1 MFHLLD
7 PLELDLALDRPTRIQ
22 DLENNDV
29 LLAEPEIIREQY
41 LEAVQEYLVKI
52 HEGCNKHNADYR
64 RVSTDQ
70 PYDTVLA
77 DFLIDR
83 AQLAKGRG

>member
-1 MFHLLD
+1 MYPTQH
-7 PLELDLALDRPTRIQ
+7 PNLES
-22 DLENNDV
+22 NDI
-29 LLAEPEIIREQY
+29 LLAEPEIIRDQY

-70 PYDTVLA
+70 PYDSVIA

-83 AQLAKGRG
+83 EQLAKGRG